1 MPTLQPEG
9 NWQGTDNTMPGMD
22 KPRIP
27 PSLCDGLLVIDKPR
41 GPSSHQ
47 VTAWAGEILGARVG
61 HAGTLDPGVSGIL
74 TVMIGKAVR
83 LAPLLLSEEKEYV
96 CLARLHGDPA
106 AGRVESAL
114 AEFTGRIYQRPPR
127 KSAVAR
133 NLRIRMVH
141 EIELLDAD
149 GRLLLMRVRCD
160 AGTYIRSLCH
170 HLGLALG
177 TGAHMVEL
185 RRTRSG
191 QFDESQACTLQDL
204 ADAAEA
210 ARHGDPS
217 ILQSLI
223 QSPKKALASLPKVIL
238 RDTAVDAVC
247 HGAVLARQGVIS
259 YDEFGKGTVVVLT
272 TSCGELVAL
281 GRPLVSSKEAG
292 PLTCGLIISPSTVF
306 MEPGTYPRG
315 WKKAGGSRPP

>member
-1 MPTLQPEG
+1 
-9 NWQGTDNTMPGMD
+9 MPGKD
-22 KPRIP
+22 DTRS
-27 PSLCDGLLVIDKPR
+27 PSPLRDGLLVIDKPR

-47 VTAWAGEILGARVG
+47 VTAWAGEIVGARVG

-96 CLARLHGDPA
+96 CLIRLHGDPA
-106 AGRVESAL
+106 PGGVEAAL

-133 NLRIRMVH
+133 NLRIRIIH
-141 EIELLDAD
+141 EIELLDSD
-149 GRLLLMRVRCD
+149 GRLLLIRVRCD
-160 AGTYIRSLCH
+160 AGTYIRSLSH

-185 RRTRSG
+185 RRTQSG
-191 QFDESQACTLQDL
+191 QFDERQSCTLQEL
-204 ADAAEA
+204 TDAAEA
-210 ARHGDPS
+210 ARFGDPY

-223 QSPKKALASLPKVIL
+223 QSPYKALESLPKVVL

-247 HGAVLARQGVIS
+247 HGAVLARPGLSS
-259 YDEFGKGTVVVLT
+259 YDEFGKGVTVVLT
-272 TSCGELVAL
+272 TSRCELVAL
-281 GRPLVSSKEAG
+281 GRTLISSKEAG
-292 PLTCGLIISPSTVF
+292 SLKNGLIISPSTVF
-306 MEPGTYPRG
+306 MDPGTYAQG
-315 WKKAGGSRPP
+315 WKKSGRSGSP

>member
-1 MPTLQPEG
+1 
-9 NWQGTDNTMPGMD
+9 MPGKDDTMS
-22 KPRIP
+22 PHLLR
-27 PSLCDGLLVIDKPR
+27 DGLLVIDKPR

-47 VTAWAGEILGARVG
+47 VTAWAGEILRARVG

-96 CLARLHGDPA
+96 CLIRLHGDPA
-106 AGRVESAL
+106 PGGVEAAL

-133 NLRIRMVH
+133 NLRIRMVR

-149 GRLLLMRVRCD
+149 GRLLMIRVRCD
-160 AGTYIRSLCH
+160 AGTYLRSLSH
-170 HLGLALG
+170 HIGLALG

-191 QFDESQACTLQDL
+191 QFDESQSCTLQEL
-204 ADAAEA
+204 TDAAEA
-210 ARHGDPS
+210 ARFGNPC

-223 QSPKKALASLPKVIL
+223 QSPGKALESLPKVVL

-247 HGAVLARQGVIS
+247 HGAVLARPGLSS
-259 YDEFGKGTVVVLT
+259 YDEFGKGVTVVLT
-272 TSCGELVAL
+272 TSRGELVAL
-281 GRPLVSSKEAG
+281 GRTLISSKEAG
-292 PLTCGLIISPSTVF
+292 PLKNGLIISPSTVF
-306 MEPGTYPRG
+306 MDPGTYAKG
-315 WKKAGGSRPP
+315 WKKAGRSGSP

>member
-1 MPTLQPEG
+1 
-9 NWQGTDNTMPGMD
+9 MPGKD
-22 KPRIP
+22 DTKS
-27 PSLCDGLLVIDKPR
+27 PSPLRDGLLVIDKPR

-96 CLARLHGDPA
+96 CLIRLHGDPA
-106 AGRVESAL
+106 PGGVDAAL

-133 NLRIRMVH
+133 NLRIRMVR

-149 GRLLLMRVRCD
+149 GRLLMIRVRCD

-170 HLGLALG
+170 HIGLALG

-191 QFDESQACTLQDL
+191 QFDESQSCTLQEL
-204 ADAAEA
+204 ADAAA
-210 ARHGDPS
+210 DCPVR
-217 ILQSLI
+217 
-223 QSPKKALASLPKVIL
+223 
-238 RDTAVDAVC
+238 
-247 HGAVLARQGVIS
+247 
-259 YDEFGKGTVVVLT
+259 
-272 TSCGELVAL
+272 
-281 GRPLVSSKEAG
+281 
-292 PLTCGLIISPSTVF
+292 
-306 MEPGTYPRG
+306 
-315 WKKAGGSRPP
+315 

>member
-1 MPTLQPEG
+1 
-9 NWQGTDNTMPGMD
+9 MPG
-22 KPRIP
+22 KARF
-27 PSLCDGLLVIDKPR
+27 PSQFSVPDGLIVIDKPR

-47 VTAWAGEILGARVG
+47 ITAWVGEILGARVG
-61 HAGTLDPGVSGIL
+61 HAGTLDPGVSGVL

-96 CLARLHGDPA
+96 CLLRIHKEQGP
-106 AGRVESAL
+106 GRVEDVL

-133 NLRIRMVH
+133 NLRIRMIH
-141 EIELLDAD
+141 EIELIDSD
-149 GRLLLMRVRCD
+149 KHLLLIRVRCD

-170 HLGLALG
+170 HIGFALG

-191 QFDESQACTLQDL
+191 QFHESQSCTLQDL
-204 ADAAEA
+204 ADASAA
-210 ARHGDPS
+210 ARLGNPG

-223 QSPKKALASLPKVIL
+223 LLPDKALSSLPKVTI

-247 HGAVLARQGVIS
+247 HGAVLARPGLTR
-259 YDEFGKGTVVVLT
+259 YDEFGKGATVVLT
-272 TSCGELVAL
+272 TSRGELIAL
-281 GRPLVSSKEAG
+281 GRALVSSKETDA
-292 PLTCGLIISPSTVF
+292 LKNGLIISPSTVF
-306 MEPGTYPRG
+306 MEPGTYARG
-315 WKKAGGSRPP
+315 WRKSSRSGSP

>member
-1 MPTLQPEG
+1 
-9 NWQGTDNTMPGMD
+9 MPGKD
-22 KPRIP
+22 KARIP
-27 PSLCDGLLVIDKPR
+27 PPLCDGLLVIDKPR

-83 LAPLLLSEEKEYV
+83 LAPLLLSEEKEYI

-106 AGRVESAL
+106 AGRVEAAL
-114 AEFTGRIYQRPPR
+114 AEFTGRIYQRPPK

-149 GRLLLMRVRCD
+149 GRLLMMRVRCD

-191 QFDESQACTLQDL
+191 QFDESQSCTLQDL

-210 ARHGDPS
+210 ALLGNPC
-217 ILQSLI
+217 ILESLI
-223 QSPKKALASLPKVIL
+223 HSPKKALASLPKVIL

-247 HGAVLARQGVIS
+247 HGAVLARQGVSS
-259 YDEFGKGTVVVLT
+259 YDEFGKGAVVVLT

-292 PLTCGLIISPSTVF
+292 PLKSGLIISPSTVF

-315 WKKAGGSRPP
+315 WKKSGGSRSP

>member
-1 MPTLQPEG
+1 
-9 NWQGTDNTMPGMD
+9 MPGMD

-170 HLGLALG
+170 HLGLVLG

-191 QFDESQACTLQDL
+191 QFDESQSCTLQDL

-210 ARHGDPS
+210 ARHGDPY

>member
-1 MPTLQPEG
+1 
-9 NWQGTDNTMPGMD
+9 MPG
-22 KPRIP
+22 KNKARIP
-27 PSLCDGLLVIDKPR
+27 PALCDGLLVIDKPR

-83 LAPLLLSEEKEYV
+83 LAPLLLSEEKEYI

-106 AGRVESAL
+106 AGRVEAAL
-114 AEFTGRIYQRPPR
+114 AEFTGRIYQRPPK

-149 GRLLLMRVRCD
+149 GRLLMMRVRCD

-191 QFDESQACTLQDL
+191 QFDESQSCTLQDL

-210 ARHGDPS
+210 ARLGDPC

-223 QSPKKALASLPKVIL
+223 QSPKNALASLPKVIL

-247 HGAVLARQGVIS
+247 HGAVLARQGVSS
-259 YDEFGKGTVVVLT
+259 YDEFGKGAVVCTHHFL
-272 TSCGELVAL
+272 
-281 GRPLVSSKEAG
+281 R
-292 PLTCGLIISPSTVF
+292 
-306 MEPGTYPRG
+306 
-315 WKKAGGSRPP
+315 

>member
-1 MPTLQPEG
+1 
-9 NWQGTDNTMPGMD
+9 MPGKD
-22 KPRIP
+22 DTQS
-27 PSLCDGLLVIDKPR
+27 PSPLRDGLLVIDKPR

-47 VTAWAGEILGARVG
+47 VTAWAGEILGVRVG

-96 CLARLHGDPA
+96 CLFRIHGDPV
-106 AGRVESAL
+106 AGRVEAAL

-133 NLRIRMVH
+133 NLRIRIVH
-141 EIELLDAD
+141 EIELLDDD
-149 GRLLLMRVRCD
+149 GRLLLIKVRCD

-170 HLGLALG
+170 HIGLALG

-191 QFDESQACTLQDL
+191 QFDETQSCTLQELTDA
-204 ADAAEA
+204 ADAA
-210 ARHGDPS
+210 RLGNPD
-217 ILQSLI
+217 ILKSLI
-223 QSPKKALASLPKVIL
+223 QSPDKALESLPKVVL

-247 HGAVLARQGVIS
+247 HGAVLARPGLSS
-259 YDEFGKGTVVVLT
+259 YDEFGKGVTVVLT
-272 TSCGELVAL
+272 TSRGELVAL
-281 GRPLVSSKEAG
+281 GRTLVSSKEAG
-292 PLTCGLIISPSTVF
+292 PIKNGFIISPSTVF
-306 MEPGTYPRG
+306 MEPGTYVRG
-315 WKKAGGSRPP
+315 WKKAGCSGSS

>member
-9 NWQGTDNTMPGMD
+9 NWQGTDSTMPGMD

-191 QFDESQACTLQDL
+191 QFDESQSCTLQDL

-210 ARHGDPS
+210 ARHGDPC

>member
-1 MPTLQPEG
+1 M
-9 NWQGTDNTMPGMD
+9 
-22 KPRIP
+22 
-27 PSLCDGLLVIDKPR
+27 
-41 GPSSHQ
+41 
-47 VTAWAGEILGARVG
+47 TAWAGEILGARVG

-96 CLARLHGDPA
+96 CLVRLHDDPA
-106 AGRVESAL
+106 AGRVEAAL

-133 NLRIRMVH
+133 NLRIRVIH
-141 EIELLDAD
+141 EIELLDTD
-149 GRLLLMRVRCD
+149 GRLLLIRVRCD

-185 RRTRSG
+185 RRTQSG
-191 QFDESQACTLQDL
+191 QFDESQSCTLQEL
-204 ADAAEA
+204 ADAAAA
-210 ARHGDPS
+210 ARFGNPG

-223 QSPKKALASLPKVIL
+223 RSPDEALESLPKVVL

-247 HGAVLARQGVIS
+247 HGAVLARPGLSS
-259 YDEFGKGTVVVLT
+259 YDEFGKGVTVVLT
-272 TSCGELVAL
+272 TSQGELVAL
-281 GRPLVSSKEAG
+281 GRALVSSKEAG
-292 PLTCGLIISPSTVF
+292 PLKNGLVISPSTVF
-306 MEPGTYPRG
+306 MVPGTYVKG
-315 WKKAGGSRPP
+315 WKKAGHSGSP

>member
-1 MPTLQPEG
+1 
-9 NWQGTDNTMPGMD
+9 MPGKD
-22 KPRIP
+22 DLPGHFPLR
-27 PSLCDGLLVIDKPR
+27 DGLLVIDKPR

-61 HAGTLDPGVSGIL
+61 HAGTLDPGVSGVL
-74 TVMIGKAVR
+74 TVMTGKAVR

-96 CLARLHGDPA
+96 CLLRIHGDPA
-106 AGRVESAL
+106 AARVEAAL

-133 NLRIRMVH
+133 NLRIRFVH
-141 EIELLDAD
+141 EIELLDSGD
-149 GRLLLMRVRCD
+149 RLLLLRVRCD

-170 HLGLALG
+170 HIGLALG

-191 QFDESQACTLQDL
+191 QFDESQSCTLQEL
-204 ADAAEA
+204 ADAAA
-210 ARHGDPS
+210 ASRLGNPG

-223 QSPKKALASLPKVIL
+223 LSPERALGSLPKVIL

-247 HGAVLARQGVIS
+247 HGAVLARPGIS
-259 YDEFGKGTVVVLT
+259 SYNEFGKGVTVVLT
-272 TSCGELVAL
+272 TSRGELVAL
-281 GRPLVSSKEAG
+281 GRTLVSSKEAD
-292 PLTCGLIISPSTVF
+292 PLKNGLIISPSTVF
-306 MEPGTYPRG
+306 MEPGTYVRG
-315 WKKAGGSRPP
+315 WKKACCSGSP

>member
-1 MPTLQPEG
+1 
-9 NWQGTDNTMPGMD
+9 MPGEND
-22 KPRIP
+22 SRSPCTF
-27 PSLCDGLLVIDKPR
+27 CDGLLIIDKPR

-96 CLARLHGDPA
+96 CLVRLHGDPA
-106 AGRVESAL
+106 AGRVEAAL

-141 EIELLDAD
+141 EVELLDTD
-149 GRLLLMRVRCD
+149 GRLLLIRVRCD

-191 QFDESQACTLQDL
+191 QFHESQSCTLQEL

-210 ARHGDPS
+210 ARLGNPC

-223 QSPKKALASLPKVIL
+223 QSPEKALDSLPKVIL

-247 HGAVLARQGVIS
+247 HGAVLARPGLSS
-259 YDEFGKGTVVVLT
+259 YDEFGKGVTVVLT
-272 TSCGELVAL
+272 TSRCELVAL
-281 GRPLVSSKEAG
+281 GRTLVSSKEAG
-292 PLTCGLIISPSTVF
+292 SLKNGLIISPSTVF
-306 MEPGTYPRG
+306 MEPGTYARG
-315 WKKAGGSRPP
+315 WKKAGQSSSPRDTIKKNT